1 MANKKKLNS
10 ASTQANRL
18 IAELPERREK
28 IKTQVQFRNE
38 ILDSQKRVNYSK
50 NSTDYKVLNY

>member
-28 IKTQVQFRNE
+28 IKTQVQFRTE
-38 ILDSQKRVNYSK
+38 IL
-50 NSTDYKVLNY
+50 